1 MGLLVAIL
9 IGAFIGW
16 VASLIM
22 STDSQQ
28 GALANVVI
36 GILGA
41 ALGRWLFG
49 DLLHLGGGAASTG
62 SFTLP
67 GLLWA
72 VLGACLLIGL
82 LKLVRVMA

>member
-9 IGAFIGW
+9 IGALVGW
-16 VASLIM
+16 VASMIM

-28 GALANVVI
+28 GAIANIVI

-41 ALGRWLFG
+41 ALGRWFFG
-49 DLLHLGGGAASTG
+49 DVLNMGSAGAAGALTVS
-62 SFTLP
+62 
-67 GLLWA
+67 GLLFA

>member
-1 MGLLVAIL
+1 MGLLIAIL

-49 DLLHLGGGAASTG
+49 DVLHLGGAGVAGTP
-62 SFTLP
+62 TLI

>member
-9 IGAFIGW
+9 IGALVGW

-28 GALANVVI
+28 GAIANIVI

-41 ALGRWLFG
+41 ALGRWFFG
-49 DLLHLGGGAASTG
+49 DVLNMGAAGAAGALTVS
-62 SFTLP
+62 
-67 GLLWA
+67 GLLFA